1 MKQLFYFFIYSMHS
15 SVILLILTVL
25 WLIFWLWISIAQG
38 LESMRYITPALLIWI
53 SIWYAKQY
61 AAHISKSV
69 SWVIRL
75 LYLIFTAILTYWSV
89 LLWLHIWRV
98 VIASILL
105 WLMVISFIKH
115 AFLKDSKLWWIVLVG
130 LLVSNVRLLLRIYD
144 VNITLP
150 SFFTHTTTWTILT
163 NITLITWSTVNT
175 GSVDLNVQTGT
186 TQEAIIEP
194 VIDTP
199 LVFDDVV
206 RDNTPVR
213 YSNFLPLLLQTYSLT
228 SAWNVQFANISSSD
242 ALYPAFVA
250 AFNKKL
256 IGGWVDP
263 QELLKCKYIM
273 SMIGLIEQPELQ
285 YQIPEGSTIH
295 NVYRDYAS
303 SKWYLNAG
311 CIDKDAFASTK
322 WLP

>member
-1 MKQLFYFFIYSMHS
+1 
-15 SVILLILTVL
+15 
-25 WLIFWLWISIAQG
+25 
-38 LESMRYITPALLIWI
+38 
-53 SIWYAKQY
+53 
-61 AAHISKSV
+61 
-69 SWVIRL
+69 
-75 LYLIFTAILTYWSV
+75 
-89 LLWLHIWRV
+89 
-98 VIASILL
+98 
-105 WLMVISFIKH
+105 MVISFIKH

-130 LLVSNVRLLLRIYD
+130 LLVSNIRLLLRIYD

-150 SFFTHTTTWTILT
+150 SFFTYTTTWTILT

-194 VIDTP
+194 AIDAS

-206 RDNTPVR
+206 RDETPVR

-228 SAWNVQFANISSSD
+228 SAWNVQFTTISSSD